1 MRNPPWVSRFLGE
14 LGFREGYWQMDRL
27 SKTIDWLYSL
37 ESRGEIYKLE
47 RMDAALELL
56 GNPHRRIRAVH
67 IARTKGKGSVAAM
80 IESCLRAAGYRTGL
94 YTKPHLVN
102 LAERTRIS
110 GAEIPAAQM
119 LDYIERL
126 RAIYDRAG
134 LALTFFEFTVAMMFL
149 YFAEAGVDI
158 AVVETGLGGRLDS
171 TNVVTPILS
180 VITPIGF
187 DHMEYLGYTIAA
199 IAGEKGGI
207 IKHDIPV
214 VIGARDSD
222 ARLVLTSLAAQ
233 RRSAVRLIDRD
244 FGYDSH
250 APAHRFD
257 YHGLGLEMRD
267 LEIGL
272 AGPFQHENAAI
283 ALASL
288 EALRAQGGSINED
301 AIRRGMREIRWPG
314 RFDVVSKRPLVI
326 LDCAHNEMSIAA
338 LLETMSVELGPGV
351 KPRLIFGCQSAK
363 EWPTMAAMLG
373 PRVRDVTLTR
383 AKPKSPLEPQQLVA
397 HFAAHCAARVERE
410 PLQAIER
417 VISELAPDD
426 VALVTGSVYLIG
438 EVYPY
443 FLAREGRSGLFA
455 EAGA

>member
-1 MRNPPWVSRFLGE
+1 
-14 LGFREGYWQMDRL
+14 MDQL

-47 RMDAALELL
+47 RMDAALELI

-67 IARTKGKGSVAAM
+67 IAGTKGKGSVAAM
-80 IESCLRAAGYRTGL
+80 LDSCLRAAGYRTGL

-207 IKHDIPV
+207 IKNDVPV
-214 VIGARDSD
+214 VIGARDPD

-244 FGYDSH
+244 FSYRSH
-250 APAHRFD
+250 APAHRLD
-257 YHGLGLEMRD
+257 YHGLGLKISD

-283 ALASL
+283 AVASL
-288 EALRAQGGSINED
+288 EALRAQGWRIDED
-301 AIRRGMREIRWPG
+301 AIRRGIGEICWPG

-338 LLETMSVELGPGV
+338 LLETMSIELGPGV

-363 EWPTMAAMLG
+363 EWGAMAAMLG

-383 AKPKSPLEPQQLVA
+383 AKPKSPLEPEELVA
-397 HFAAHCAARVERE
+397 HFAAHCPACVERN
-410 PLQAIER
+410 PIRAIER
-417 VISELAPDD
+417 VISEMAPDD

-438 EVYPY
+438 EVYPH
-443 FLAREGRSGLFA
+443 FLTREGRIGLFP

>member
-1 MRNPPWVSRFLGE
+1 
-14 LGFREGYWQMDRL
+14 MDQL
-27 SKTIDWLYSL
+27 AKTIDWLYSL

-47 RMDAALELL
+47 RMEAALEVI

-67 IARTKGKGSVAAM
+67 IAGTKGKGSVAAM
-80 IESCLRAAGYRTGL
+80 LDSCLRQAGYRTGL

-110 GAEIPAAQM
+110 GAEIPAGLM

-149 YFAEAGVDI
+149 YFAEEKVDI
-158 AVVETGLGGRLDS
+158 AIIETGLGGRLDS

-187 DHMEYLGYTIAA
+187 DHMEYLGYTIAS

-207 IKHDIPV
+207 IKNDIPV
-214 VIGARDSD
+214 VIGTRDRE
-222 ARLVLTSLAAQ
+222 ARLTLTSIAAQ
-233 RRSAVRLIDRD
+233 RRSAMRLMDRD
-244 FGYDSH
+244 FSYISH
-250 APAHRFD
+250 APVHRLD
-257 YHGLGLEMRD
+257 YHGLGLELRD
-267 LEIGL
+267 LELGV
-272 AGPFQHENAAI
+272 AGPFQQENAAI
-283 ALASL
+283 AVATI
-288 EALRAQGGSINED
+288 EALRAQGWRIDEV
-301 AIRRGMREIRWPG
+301 AIRTGLRTMYWPG
-314 RFDVVSKRPLVI
+314 RFDVVSKQPLVV

-338 LLETMSVELGPGV
+338 LLETMTVELGADV

-363 EWPTMAAMLG
+363 EWARMVAMLG

-383 AKPKSPLEPQQLVA
+383 AKPKAPLEPEELVPQFTA
-397 HFAAHCAARVERE
+397 YCPARVERD
-410 PLQAIER
+410 PMRAIER
-417 VISELAPDD
+417 VMSELAPSD

-443 FLAREGRSGLFA
+443 FLTREGRSGLFP

>member
-1 MRNPPWVSRFLGE
+1 
-14 LGFREGYWQMDRL
+14 MDQL
-27 SKTIDWLYSL
+27 AKTIDWLYSL
-37 ESRGEIYKLE
+37 EARGEIYKLE
-47 RMDAALELL
+47 RMEAALDVI
-56 GNPHRRIRAVH
+56 GNPHRRLRAVH
-67 IARTKGKGSVAAM
+67 IAGTKGKGSVAAM
-80 IESCLRAAGYRTGL
+80 LDSCLRAAGYRTGL

-110 GAEIPAAQM
+110 GAEIPAARM

-134 LALTFFEFTVAMMFL
+134 MALTFFEFTVAMMFL
-149 YFAEAGVDI
+149 YFADEQVDI
-158 AVVETGLGGRLDS
+158 AIVETGLGGRLDS

-187 DHMEYLGYTIAA
+187 DHMEYLGHTIAA

-207 IKHDIPV
+207 IKNDVPV
-214 VIGARDSD
+214 VIGARDAE
-222 ARLVLTSLAAQ
+222 ARLTLTSIAAQ
-233 RRSAVRLIDRD
+233 RHSAVRLIDRD
-244 FGYDSH
+244 FSYKSH
-250 APAHRFD
+250 APAHRLD
-257 YHGLGLEMRD
+257 YHGLGLDLLD
-267 LEIGL
+267 LETSL

-283 ALASL
+283 GVATL
-288 EALRAQGGSINED
+288 EALRAQGWRIDED
-301 AIRRGMREIRWPG
+301 AIRRGIGEIYWPG

-338 LLETMSVELGPGV
+338 LLETMTVELGPGV

-363 EWPTMAAMLG
+363 EWTRMVAMLG

-383 AKPKSPLEPQQLVA
+383 AKPKAPLEPEQLVA
-397 HFAAHCAARVERE
+397 PFAAHCPARVERD
-410 PLQAIER
+410 PMRAIER
-417 VISELAPDD
+417 VTSELTLDD

-443 FLAREGRSGLFA
+443 FLTREGRSGLFP
-455 EAGA
+455 EAGV

>member
-1 MRNPPWVSRFLGE
+1 
-14 LGFREGYWQMDRL
+14 MDQL
-27 SKTIDWLYSL
+27 TKTIDWLYSL

-47 RMDAALELL
+47 RMDAALEAI

-67 IARTKGKGSVAAM
+67 IAGTKGKGSVAAM
-80 IESCLRAAGYRTGL
+80 IDACLREAGYRTGL

-134 LALTFFEFTVAMMFL
+134 FALTFFEFTVAMMFL
-149 YFAEAGVDI
+149 YFAEAGVDL
-158 AVVETGLGGRLDS
+158 AVIETGLGGRLDS

-207 IKHDIPV
+207 IKHDVPV
-214 VIGARDSD
+214 VIGARDPD

-244 FGYDSH
+244 FSYRSH
-250 APAHRFD
+250 APAHRLD
-257 YHGLGLEMRD
+257 YQGLGLELRD

-272 AGPFQHENAAI
+272 AGPFQHENAAL
-283 ALASL
+283 AVASL
-288 EALRAQGGSINED
+288 EALRAQGWRIEED
-301 AIRRGMREIRWPG
+301 AIRRGLRDIYWPG
-314 RFDVVSKRPLVI
+314 RFDIVSRRPLVI

-351 KPRLIFGCQSAK
+351 KPRLVFGCQSAK
-363 EWPTMAAMLG
+363 EWPRMAAMLG

-383 AKPKSPLEPQQLVA
+383 AKPKNPLEPGELLP
-397 HFAAHCAARVERE
+397 HFAAHVPARVERD
-410 PLQAIER
+410 PVRAVER
-417 VISELAPDD
+417 VISELGPDD

-438 EVYPY
+438 EVYQY
-443 FLAREGRSGLFA
+443 FLNRDGRRGLFP
-455 EAGA
+455 EASA

>member
-1 MRNPPWVSRFLGE
+1 
-14 LGFREGYWQMDRL
+14 MDQL
-27 SKTIDWLYSL
+27 AKTIDWLYSL
-37 ESRGEIYKLE
+37 EARGEIYKLE
-47 RMDAALELL
+47 RMEAALEAI
-56 GNPHRRIRAVH
+56 GNPHRKLRAVH
-67 IARTKGKGSVAAM
+67 IAGTKGKGSVAAM
-80 IESCLRAAGYRTGL
+80 LDSCLRAAGYRTGL

-110 GAEIPAAQM
+110 GAEIPAGLM

-149 YFAEAGVDI
+149 YFAEENVDI
-158 AVVETGLGGRLDS
+158 AIVETGLGGRLDS

-214 VIGARDSD
+214 VIGARDAE
-222 ARLVLTSLAAQ
+222 ARLTLTSIAAQ
-233 RRSAVRLIDRD
+233 RRSAARLIDRD
-244 FGYDSH
+244 YSYTSH
-250 APAHRFD
+250 APAHRLD
-257 YHGLGLEMRD
+257 YHGLGLDLRD
-267 LEIGL
+267 LELGL

-283 ALASL
+283 AVATL
-288 EALRAQGGSINED
+288 EALQAQGWRIDEN
-301 AIRRGMREIRWPG
+301 AIRTGLRDIYWPG
-314 RFDVVSKRPLVI
+314 RFDIVSQRPLVI

-338 LLETMSVELGPGV
+338 LLETMSVELGPAV

-363 EWPTMAAMLG
+363 EWTRMVAMLG

-383 AKPKSPLEPQQLVA
+383 AKPKLPLEPEEL
-397 HFAAHCAARVERE
+397 AAPFKAYCPARVKRD
-410 PLQAIER
+410 PMRAIER
-417 VISELAPDD
+417 VVSELAPAD

-443 FLAREGRSGLFA
+443 FLAREGRSGLFP
-455 EAGA
+455 EAGV